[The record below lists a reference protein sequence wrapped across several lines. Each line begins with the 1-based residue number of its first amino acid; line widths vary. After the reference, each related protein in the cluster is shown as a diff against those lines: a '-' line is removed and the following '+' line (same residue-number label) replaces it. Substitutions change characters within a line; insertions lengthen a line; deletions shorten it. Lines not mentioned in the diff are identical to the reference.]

1 MIKIKS
7 DKIIIEKQLFDGYLY
22 IENDKIVE
30 VSKEDKPCDEFY
42 DYTGKYVSPGFIEI
56 HTHGAGGYCFI
67 NSCSEDMIKGC
78 EYHLDHGAT
87 SILPTVTSGPFKN
100 MKKAVGDIAEAMQS
114 GKCKSNILGAHMEGP
129 YFSLKQAGA
138 QCPDYITP
146 PVKEDYES
154 LIKDYPGIVKRFS
167 FAPEN
172 DKDAEFTKF
181 LVKNDIIAAIG
192 HSDAK
197 YQELKDAIDS
207 GCNLVTHL
215 YSGCSTVT
223 RDHGFRSL
231 GVVETAFLRDEL
243 YAEIIADGKHL
254 PPDLIKMIVKIKG
267 MDKTI
272 LCTDSLEIAGTDI
285 VEGFMSGT
293 AFIVED
299 GVCKLKDRTAFA
311 GSVATFDRLIR
322 VMTQECGYTVA
333 ESVYMGSK
341 VPAELLK
348 VQKGI
353 LKAGYDADV
362 IVFDDDINVSDIFV
376 MGRKVK

>member
-1 MIKIKS
+1 MIKLKS
-7 DKIIIEKQLFDGYLY
+7 DKIIIGKDLFNGYVY

-30 VSKEDKPCDEFY
+30 VSSENKDADEFY
-42 DYTGKYVSPGFIEI
+42 DYTGKYLSPGFIEI
-56 HTHGAGGYCFI
+56 HTHGAGGYAFI
-67 NSCSEDMIKGC
+67 NTNPENVIKAC
-78 EYHLDHGAT
+78 EYHLDHGTT

-100 MKKAVGDIAEAMQS
+100 MRKAVEDIDTVKKS
-114 GKCKSNILGAHMEGP
+114 GKCKSNIIGAHMEGP

-138 QCPDYITP
+138 QCPDFITP

-154 LIKDYPGIVKRFS
+154 LIKDYPNAVKRFS

-172 DKDAEFTKF
+172 DTNDEFTKF

-192 HSDAK
+192 HSDGK
-197 YQELKDAIDS
+197 YQELKGAVDN

-215 YSGCSTVT
+215 YSGCSTIT

-254 PPDLIKMIVKIKG
+254 PPDLIKMIIKIKG
-267 MDKTI
+267 MDKVI
-272 LCTDSLEIAGTDI
+272 LVTDSLEIAGTDI
-285 VEGFMSGT
+285 VEGVMSGT
-293 AFIVED
+293 EFIVED

-311 GSVATFDRLIR
+311 GSVATSDRLIR
-322 VMTQECGYTVA
+322 VMTKECGYSIP
-333 ESVYMGSK
+333 ESVYMATK

-348 VQKGI
+348 VNKGKI
-353 LKAGYDADV
+353 QSGYDADV
-362 IVFDDDINVSDIFV
+362 IVFDEEINVSDIFV
-376 MGRKVK
+376 MGKKVK